1 MRAKSKLNSIETLI
15 SQALL
20 DSEISHKEFKTIVD
34 EKEKY
39 EKMKENIRMIKIQK
53 IDAKK
58 NELNVEEGEKTET
71 NKTIR
76 ENNGNA

>member
-1 MRAKSKLNSIETLI
+1 
-15 SQALL
+15 
-20 DSEISHKEFKTIVD
+20 
-34 EKEKY
+34 
-39 EKMKENIRMIKIQK
+39 MIKIQK

-76 ENNGNA
+76 ENNENA

>member
-1 MRAKSKLNSIETLI
+1 MLAKSILNSIETLI

-20 DSEISHKEFKTIVD
+20 DSKISHKEFKTIVD

-39 EKMKENIRMIKIQK
+39 EKMKEYIRMIKIQK

-76 ENNGNA
+76 ENNENA